1 MTIVPLSEP
10 WLSRRAP
17 RDINDLFYHFTASPP
32 NLSLDLEVRVG
43 LKFRTSLR
51 WGGVGLVGRK
61 CVVQYH
67 EGCIRQKKV
76 IRACGKPLPAKPRS
90 PFPPPIPSRISLSLS
105 SLLSQLCEGDCGVG
119 MTEQL
124 TDDQIAEFK
133 EAFSLFDKDG
143 DGLILSIPF

>member
-51 WGGVGLVGRK
+51 WGRVGLVGRK

-67 EGCIRQKKV
+67 DVWEAIAGEAAV
-76 IRACGKPLPAKPRS
+76 
-90 PFPPPIPSRISLSLS
+90 PFAPPIPSRLSLSLS